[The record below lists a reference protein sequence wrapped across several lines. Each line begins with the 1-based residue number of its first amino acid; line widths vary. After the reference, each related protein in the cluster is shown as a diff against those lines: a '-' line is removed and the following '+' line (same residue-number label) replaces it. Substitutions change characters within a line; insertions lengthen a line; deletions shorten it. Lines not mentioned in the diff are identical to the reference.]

1 MCLPFAYYRLLVEFP
16 NNNIMC
22 HNSDEIDHIAFIIF
36 DHEVTVDEILL
47 IYKISISYI
56 IPLSTIIICYVLM
69 FIKLNQR
76 SKVMYRKRTQ
86 KSGQFF
92 FLNEKAVH
100 ISGSLEF
107 KLIFYILYTGT
118 KTRGTRSE
126 KKAKSI
132 SNDWC
137 SFNSIWS
144 MLG

>member
-1 MCLPFAYYRLLVEFP
+1 MCLPFAYYRLLEQFP

-76 SKVMYRKRTQ
+76 SKVIYRIKTQ
-86 KSGQFF
+86 KSGQI
-92 FLNEKAVH
+92 FLFTMKKQ
-100 ISGSLEF
+100 S
-107 KLIFYILYTGT
+107 IFQGL
-118 KTRGTRSE
+118 
-126 KKAKSI
+126 
-132 SNDWC
+132 
-137 SFNSIWS
+137 
-144 MLG
+144 